1 VIVKMGDQYFD
12 SDEQPIMLILN
23 SYEKDHVRNMGE
35 QKQYCAFPSDYDIE
49 KIKKWMKVPQE
60 LLDAVEYLE

>member
-1 VIVKMGDQYFD
+1 VIVKIDEQFFD

-23 SYEKDHVRNMGE
+23 NYEKDHVKNMGE
-35 QKQYCAFPSDYDIE
+35 QKQYCSFPSNYDIE

-60 LLDAVEYLE
+60 LLEAVEYLE